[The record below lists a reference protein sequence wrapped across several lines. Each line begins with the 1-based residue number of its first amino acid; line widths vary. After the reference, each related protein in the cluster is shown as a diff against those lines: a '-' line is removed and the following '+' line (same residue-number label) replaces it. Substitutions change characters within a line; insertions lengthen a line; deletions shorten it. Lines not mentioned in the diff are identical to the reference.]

1 MKHQFE
7 PHKLKKKQIQAIHNH
22 VIVSD
27 MAFDERLSRGGI
39 WLAND
44 NGTGNGIRPRWGR
57 VYTVGPE
64 QKEIQAG
71 QWVLVAH
78 GRWTRGLDIE
88 DESGKRTIRKIDPND
103 ILMVSDSEECP
114 QIEGVST
121 AVHVSKLAM

>member
-78 GRWTRGLDIE
+78 GRWTRGLEPCSVDHHAWL
-88 DESGKRTIRKIDPND
+88 DVDAFCDRSCRCRCS
-103 ILMVSDSEECP
+103 VY
-114 QIEGVST
+114 VH
-121 AVHVSKLAM
+121 AV